1 MKKEDKY
8 IARELF
14 KAKVLQLEGQAFEDF
29 FVLIMKR
36 VNPQFQSVRAYGN
49 IGDQKNDGFDSTT
62 GTYYQVFAPD
72 NIAKKQTIQEAV
84 KKLENDFSKLY
95 EYWNNY
101 SEIKKFYFVINDKYK
116 GVPPLIIKKVGE
128 LNKNPLY
135 EKIEINTF
143 KLDDLQRVFEK
154 LDEDSMLEVIGYISE
169 VSLGMVEYS
178 ALNEVVEYL
187 LNTDLPE
194 DYNEKLVVPD
204 FDEKIQFNNLSET
217 ARIRLVEGSYQEG
230 TLEKYFNANPGI
242 REILQKKFHALYIDA
257 CKKISASAE
266 NYSDYR
272 FYHIL
277 NEAAPKKTISI
288 NACVL
293 VLMSYYFSSCDIF
306 EEPQ

>member
-1 MKKEDKY
+1 
-8 IARELF
+8 
-14 KAKVLQLEGQAFEDF
+14 
-29 FVLIMKR
+29 
-36 VNPQFQSVRAYGN
+36 
-49 IGDQKNDGFDSTT
+49 
-62 GTYYQVFAPD
+62 
-72 NIAKKQTIQEAV
+72 
-84 KKLENDFSKLY
+84 
-95 EYWNNY
+95 
-101 SEIKKFYFVINDKYK
+101 
-116 GVPPLIIKKVGE
+116 
-128 LNKNPLY
+128 
-135 EKIEINTF
+135 
-143 KLDDLQRVFEK
+143 
-154 LDEDSMLEVIGYISE
+154 MLEVIGYIPE

-277 NEAAPKKTISI
+277 NEAAPKNYFNKCLCISI
-288 NACVL
+288 NVL
-293 VLMSYYFSSCDIF
+293 LFF
-306 EEPQ
+306 KL